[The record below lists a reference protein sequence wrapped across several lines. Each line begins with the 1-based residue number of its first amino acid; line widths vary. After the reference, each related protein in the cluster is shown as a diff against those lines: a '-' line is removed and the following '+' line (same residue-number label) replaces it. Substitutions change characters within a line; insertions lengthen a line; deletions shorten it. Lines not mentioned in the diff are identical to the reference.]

1 MDRDVELLPG
11 GGGEPQ
17 EADLEAVLHYV
28 LVLGPHYLGQLL
40 QITKLKSRNPGK
52 KVKYSLKMVCDKLLR
67 FSRDLNVG
75 MSNWTGASYFTMNS
89 ITSVTATVN
98 CLNYN
103 LQSTVIEGVAL
114 EAWGILKYFLQCQME
129 ALK

>member
-1 MDRDVELLPG
+1 MANSGSLWLRP
-11 GGGEPQ
+11 
-17 EADLEAVLHYV
+17 A
-28 LVLGPHYLGQLL
+28 LVTVRPHYLGQLL

-67 FSRDLNVG
+67 FSWDLNVG

-98 CLNYN
+98 C
-103 LQSTVIEGVAL
+103 TVYSHRKGGPRGMGHTKILSPVSDGGV
-114 EAWGILKYFLQCQME
+114 EVGS
-129 ALK
+129 

>member
-40 QITKLKSRNPGK
+40 QITKLKSSNPGK

-67 FSRDLNVG
+67 FTRDLNVG

-89 ITSVTATVN
+89 ITSVAATVN

-103 LQSTVIEGVAL
+103 LQSTVIEKNRL
-114 EAWGILKYFLQCQME
+114 
-129 ALK
+129 

>member
-67 FSRDLNVG
+67 FSRDLCKCWDVKLDWRLILHNELNNI
-75 MSNWTGASYFTMNS
+75 SNSDCKLS
-89 ITSVTATVN
+89 E
-98 CLNYN
+98 L
-103 LQSTVIEGVAL
+103 
-114 EAWGILKYFLQCQME
+114 
-129 ALK
+129 